1 MILAKEITRLV
12 ESTTQESVK
21 EKLDRFVSLITP
33 HALGLDINHVIV
45 NNKATIYADLS
56 IFNKKDA
63 GKLSRSQIISNRN
76 SVIKKITYNLG
87 GPGGSSGAFTSLATV
102 LGINKK
108 PRISNSDSSISI
120 YYPQTK
126 STLNITDAGQTAN
139 LSVRV
144 ELSFPEN
151 VLDLETLYTPRFV
164 EIVGNSI
171 FGKFLLVVSDY
182 RTEQVFGDEFLS
194 IKDKL
199 VSGVNK
205 GFGRE
210 VKSIGTNDTQPRLFL
225 FYDFPVKKL
234 TDKSSNQGVL
244 TDFMTEVK
252 PMIIY
257 PLKELHKILRSIE
270 DTTDG
275 VFHFSSSNSMFY
287 VSVILSDSE
296 STGEAAAYT
305 TDVGQPKPGN
315 IRVFCALVK
324 FEELEF
330 IPETGLGDLIDAI
343 SFIFLN
349 YKKLI
354 NNYNNRP
361 TKKTNADW

>member
-1 MILAKEITRLV
+1 MIRAEEITKLI
-12 ESTTQESVK
+12 ESTTQESTK

-33 HALGLDINHVIV
+33 HALGLNINHVIV
-45 NNKATIYADLS
+45 DNRAVIFADLA
-56 IFNKKDA
+56 IFNKKDV
-63 GKLSRSQIISNRN
+63 GKLSKSQITSNRN
-76 SVIKKITYNLG
+76 SVVEKISLG
-87 GPGGSSGAFTSLATV
+87 IGGAKGSGAFTSLATV

-108 PRISNSDSSISI
+108 LRRSTSSISV

-126 STLNITDAGQTAN
+126 SVLNISGAGPVTDS
-139 LSVRV
+139 SVRV

-164 EIVGNSI
+164 EVVGNLI
-171 FGKFLLVVSDY
+171 FGEFLLAVSNY
-182 RTEQVFGDEFLS
+182 RTEQVVFGDEFLS

-210 VKSIGTNDTQPRLFL
+210 VKSLGTNDTQPRLFL